1 MDLVAAVVKLV
12 QEDEEGLEDLS
23 VLGAE
28 GGLDEAEDVV
38 HRSVERKAPVLHQRL
53 VQLRQKLVC
62 SLLLLLLLLLVLLL
76 LGLRLLH
83 LLLLLLLLL
92 QCPAHLLSSPPVHYQ
107 SRSLSTRA
115 RANSCV
121 QSTKE
126 RTKTRTKQ
134 TLLTE

>member
-38 HRSVERKAPVLHQRL
+38 HRSVERKAAVLHQRL

-62 SLLLLLLLLLVLLL
+62 SLLLLLLLMLLLLVLLL
-76 LGLRLLH
+76 LGLRLRLCLLH

-92 QCPAHLLSSPPVHYQ
+92 QRPAHLLSSPPVHFQ
-107 SRSLSTRA
+107 SVSVSFNASSCQLVRA
-115 RANSCV
+115 VR
-121 QSTKE
+121 Q
-126 RTKTRTKQ
+126 
-134 TLLTE
+134 